1 MPFAFHIC
9 AGITALLLIFEL
21 AQIVAALG
29 NIRETLDIIHRDLCR
44 IHDDLVLLFGKGKV
58 DKMGDNPIVLFNENP
73 PKKKDRTETTKR
85 YNRTHRLV
93 LDRKLGKHRW
103 VKKSECHRELNLAT
117 GKEIWVANA

>member
-1 MPFAFHIC
+1 MPLAFYIC
-9 AGITALLLIFEL
+9 AGITALLLIFML
-21 AQIVAALG
+21 SQIVGALSCIMTAL
-29 NIRETLDIIHRDLCR
+29 NLIHEDLAKF
-44 IHDDLVLLFGKGKV
+44 HAKGKV

-73 PKKKDRTETTKR
+73 PKKKDRTEATKR

-103 VKKSECHRELNLAT
+103 VKKSECHRELNMAT